1 MSTSVGAVPMTETVA
16 HGRRSF
22 ADLSVNIKILMAVGL
37 AALVALLVGVL
48 GLSALSDASGS
59 AQLIYRSNV
68 ASIKALG
75 VADGAMTQVRSDAA
89 NQALS
94 LDAAATA
101 RFTKAVTSGLQEVE
115 AGLTAYRQ
123 SFPSGDPAVID
134 DLATKWQAY
143 ADLLRTKQI
152 PAGNNNDL
160 TAWANTR
167 DTEVLPL
174 IGAVN
179 KDLATLTAA
188 EDADAARNAAA
199 AQSSYDSSRMQSI
212 VLLVAGLVLALG
224 LGVFVS
230 RAIVRSLQRVK
241 SVCDALAGND
251 LTRSTGL
258 TSRDEPGQMG
268 RALDAAV
275 VVLRTA
281 VTTIGGSAVT
291 LASASEE
298 LSAVSTQLQ
307 VGAAEAAERATTATS
322 ASEEVNA
329 GVQSIAAGAEEM
341 SASITEIASNAG
353 RAAEVSHTGMAVA
366 ERTTNQVAALGVASA
381 EIGDVVRLIT
391 SIAEQTNL
399 LALNA
404 TIEAARA
411 GELGKGFAVVA
422 GEVKELAQQTAKA
435 TEEITARIGN
445 IQASSASAATAIGE
459 ITDVIGQIGDYT
471 TTIASAVEEQTATT
485 GEMSRSVAEAASSSA
500 DVARTVSGVAEVANA
515 TAEGAKA
522 TQQAAGDLTRLA
534 SDLTTLVGSFRH

>member
-1 MSTSVGAVPMTETVA
+1 MSASVGVVPVA
-16 HGRRSF
+16 PPAGGRRSL
-22 ADLSVNIKILMAVGL
+22 ADLSVNIKILAAVGL
-37 AALVALLVGVL
+37 AAVIALLVGLL
-48 GLSALSDASGS
+48 GLSALGATSDS

-68 ASIKALG
+68 ASIKAIG
-75 VADGAMTQVRSDAA
+75 VVDGAMTQVRSDAA

-94 LDAAATA
+94 LDAAATT
-101 RFTKAVTSGLQEVE
+101 RFTEAVTAGLEEVE

-123 SFPSGDPAVID
+123 SNPAGDPAVID
-134 DLATKWQAY
+134 DLAAKWQAY
-143 ADLLRTKQI
+143 ADLLESKQL
-152 PAGNNNDL
+152 PAGNRNDL
-160 TAWANTR
+160 AAWAKTR
-167 DTEVLPL
+167 DTQVLPL
-174 IGAVN
+174 IGTVN
-179 KDLATLTAA
+179 KNLATLTAS

-199 AQSSYDSSRMQSI
+199 AQSTYDSSRIQSI
-212 VLLVAGLVLALG
+212 LLLVVGLALALG
-224 LGVFVS
+224 LGVFVARS
-230 RAIVRSLQRVK
+230 IVRSLHKVK
-241 SVCDALAGND
+241 AVCDALAGND

-275 VVLRTA
+275 AVLRQA

-307 VGAAEAAERATTATS
+307 SGAADAAHRATTATS

-329 GVQSIAAGAEEM
+329 GVQSIAAGAEQM
-341 SASITEIASNAG
+341 SASIAEIASNAS
-353 RAAEVSHTGMAVA
+353 RAAEVSQTGMTVA
-366 ERTTNQVAALGVASA
+366 SRTTDQVAALGAASA

-435 TEEITARIGN
+435 TEEITGRIGN
-445 IQASSASAATAIGE
+445 IQTSSTTAATAIAE
-459 ITDVIGQIGDYT
+459 ITAVIGQIGDYT

-485 GEMSRSVAEAASSSA
+485 AEMSRSVAEAASSSA

-515 TAEGAKA
+515 TADGAKA

>member
-1 MSTSVGAVPMTETVA
+1 MSTSAGAVAVA
-16 HGRRSF
+16 PGARGRRSW
-22 ADLSVNIKILMAVGL
+22 ADLSVNLKILTAVAL

-48 GLSALSDASGS
+48 GLSALGQASGS
-59 AQLIYRSNV
+59 AQQIYRSNL
-68 ASIKALG
+68 ASVKAIG
-75 VADGAMTQVRSDAA
+75 VLDKTLVQARLDTSFQLISQKAADTQKYTDAFAADREAFGAAMAA
-89 NQALS
+89 YQAS
-94 LDAAATA
+94 N
-101 RFTKAVTSGLQEVE
+101 
-115 AGLTAYRQ
+115 
-123 SFPSGDPAVID
+123 PSGDPAVIA
-134 DLATKWQAY
+134 DLQQQWQAY
-143 ADLLRTKQI
+143 VQVVETKQI
-152 PAGNNNDL
+152 PAGKRNDI
-160 TAWANTR
+160 TTWEQTR
-167 DTEVLPL
+167 NAEILPL
-174 IGAVN
+174 VGQMN
-179 KDLATLTAA
+179 KDIAALTAA
-188 EDADAARNAAA
+188 EDTDAAASAAA
-199 AQSSYDSSRMQSI
+199 AQSGYESSRIQSI
-212 VLLVAGLVLALG
+212 LLLVVGLLLAVG
-224 LGVFVS
+224 LGVFVARS
-230 RAIVRSLQRVK
+230 IVRSLHKVK
-241 SVCDALAGND
+241 AVCDALAGND
-251 LTRSTGL
+251 LTRTTGL

-275 VVLRTA
+275 GVLRQA
-281 VTTIGGSAVT
+281 VTSIGGSAVT

-307 VGAAEAAERATTATS
+307 AGAADAAHRATTATS

-329 GVQSIAAGAEEM
+329 GVQSIAAGAEQM

-353 RAAEVSHTGMAVA
+353 RAAEVSQTGMAVA
-366 ERTTNQVAALGVASA
+366 ERTTSQVAALGAASA

-445 IQASSASAATAIGE
+445 IQASSATAAAAIGE
-459 ITDVIGQIGDYT
+459 ITEVIGQVGDYT

-485 GEMSRSVAEAASSSA
+485 AEMSRSVAEAASSSA

-515 TAEGAKA
+515 TADGAKA